1 MKELQGVKALFDI
14 VKQWKW
20 YDWGMLFIRMMG
32 CISLII
38 KFVELRNQFTVSL
51 GLVVMWEMAAFSIP
65 WLCLL
70 LNHKAYLITELLLS
84 GGIAVYLTSLFPEAY
99 LSFIIPAFL
108 MAANSYGTT
117 YRWTGP
123 LAAILVPMLI
133 KLYAPSTDLM
143 LMMEHV
149 AFAFALG
156 FAFHL
161 LMANYRQNEI
171 IRTHNTIL
179 EQYLSQ
185 VERVTLLEERER
197 VSKELH
203 DTMGHTYT
211 TVIMGLETLRSTE
224 TDAAAQLKLSNLL
237 ALTRRSLDEVRGY
250 LHELD
255 SPQEQLPLVQSLRQV
270 TQDFERSTGVKA
282 GLRVLGEEY
291 PVSRQVKMTFH
302 RCLQESITNSVR
314 HGNATRV
321 DAVLQFELQQTRLEI
336 LDNGSGTLQ
345 IREGF
350 GLSAM
355 KERAYR
361 LQGQVSVYST
371 PDEGTVVT
379 CSLPRI
385 SEPAGE
391 IIRLLL
397 VDNEPFIRESLGI
410 ILDSEKDLEV
420 VGRAE
425 HGEFALDM
433 CEKLNPHLVLMDL
446 EMPVMD
452 GITATRLIK
461 QRWPS
466 VKVIIFTTFEQRAKA
481 AEAMRGGAD
490 GYLLKSMEPRE
501 LAENIRIVYRGGTL
515 MNPAISAKLFD
526 GEAGDFMKEEGGT
539 ASVIEADPASSP
551 TLKLYDL
558 TPREM
563 EILKYLSQGMRYKAI
578 AMRLY
583 LSDGTVRNY
592 ASTLYAKLGVR
603 NRDEAIEIAN
613 QAGLL

>member
-1 MKELQGVKALFDI
+1 MFDI

-20 YDWGMLFIRMMG
+20 YDWAMLFIRMMG

-38 KFVELRNQFTVSL
+38 TCIEFRNQFTVAL
-51 GLVVMWEMAAFSIP
+51 WIVVMWELAAFSIP

-70 LNHKAYLITELLLS
+70 LNHKAYLITEVLLS
-84 GGIAVYLTSLFPEAY
+84 GGIAVYLTSLFPGAY

-123 LAAILVPMLI
+123 LAAILVPILI
-133 KLYAPSTDLM
+133 KLYAPSTDLI
-143 LMMEHV
+143 LMIEHV

-161 LMANYRQNEI
+161 LMANYSQNEM

-211 TVIMGLETLRSTE
+211 AVIMGLETLRSTE
-224 TDAAAQLKLSNLL
+224 TDAAAQRKLSNLL
-237 ALTRRSLDEVRGY
+237 ELTRRSLDEVRGY

-270 TQDFERSTGVKA
+270 TEDFERNTGVKV

-291 PVSRQVKMTFH
+291 PVSRQAKMTFY
-302 RCLQESITNSVR
+302 RCLQESLTNSVR

-336 LDNGSGTLQ
+336 LDNGSGSVQ
-345 IREGF
+345 IQEGF

-361 LQGQVSVYST
+361 HQGQLSVYST
-371 PDEGTVVT
+371 PEAGTVVT

-385 SEPAGE
+385 SEPADE
-391 IIRLLL
+391 VIRLIL

-410 ILDSEKDLEV
+410 ILESEKDLEV

-425 HGEFALDM
+425 HGEHALDM
-433 CEKLNPHLVLMDL
+433 CEKLNPQLVLMDL

-461 QRWPS
+461 QRWPL
-466 VKVIIFTTFEQRAKA
+466 VKIIIFTTFEQRGKA
-481 AEAMRGGAD
+481 VEAMRGGAD

-515 MNPAISAKLFD
+515 MDPAISAKLFD
-526 GEAGDFMKEEGGT
+526 GEAGDFMKEEGGS

-551 TLKLYDL
+551 LLKLYDL
-558 TPREM
+558 TPREI
-563 EILKYLSQGMRYKAI
+563 EVLKYLSQGLRYKAI
-578 AMRLY
+578 AMKLY

-603 NRDEAIEIAN
+603 NRDEAVEVAN

>member
-1 MKELQGVKALFDI
+1 MFDI

-20 YDWGMLFIRMMG
+20 YDWAMLFIRMMG

-38 KFVELRNQFTVSL
+38 TCIEFRHQLTAAL
-51 GLVVMWEMAAFSIP
+51 WIVVMWELAAFSIP

-70 LNHKAYLITELLLS
+70 LNRKAYLFTEIFLS
-84 GGIAVYLTSLFPEAY
+84 GGIAVYLTSLFPGAY

-117 YRWTGP
+117 YRWTAP
-123 LAAILVPMLI
+123 LTAILVPILI
-133 KLYAPSTDLM
+133 KLYAPSTDLL
-143 LMMEHV
+143 LMIEHV
-149 AFAFALG
+149 ALAFALG

-161 LMANYRQNEI
+161 LMANYSQNEI

-211 TVIMGLETLRSTE
+211 AVIMGLERLRSTE
-224 TDAAAQLKLSNLL
+224 TDAAAQRKLSNLL
-237 ALTRRSLDEVRGY
+237 ELTRRSLDEVRGY

-255 SPQEQLPLVQSLRQV
+255 SPLEQIPLVQSLRQV
-270 TQDFERSTGVKA
+270 TEDFERNTGVKA

-291 PVSRQVKMTFH
+291 PVSRQAKMTFF
-302 RCLQESITNSVR
+302 RCLQESLTNSVR
-314 HGNATRV
+314 HGNATRI

-336 LDNGSGTLQ
+336 RDNGSGSVQ
-345 IREGF
+345 IQEGF

-371 PDEGTVVT
+371 PEAGTVVT

-385 SEPAGE
+385 SEPADE
-391 IIRLLL
+391 VIRLLL

-410 ILDSEKDLEV
+410 ILESEKDLEV

-425 HGEFALDM
+425 HGEHALDM
-433 CEKLNPHLVLMDL
+433 CEKLNPQLVLMDL

-461 QRWPS
+461 QRWPL
-466 VKVIIFTTFEQRAKA
+466 VKVIIFTTFEQRGKA
-481 AEAMRGGAD
+481 VEAMRGGAD

-515 MNPAISAKLFD
+515 MDPAISAKLFD
-526 GEAGDFMKEEGGT
+526 REAGGFMKEEDGS
-539 ASVIEADPASSP
+539 ASVIEADPASP
-551 TLKLYDL
+551 PLLKLYDL
-558 TPREM
+558 TPREI
-563 EILKYLSQGMRYKAI
+563 EVLKYLSQGLRYKAI
-578 AMRLY
+578 AMKLY

-603 NRDEAIEIAN
+603 NRDEAIEVAN
-613 QAGLL
+613 QAGLI

>member
-1 MKELQGVKALFDI
+1 MFDI

-20 YDWGMLFIRMMG
+20 YDWAMLFIRMMG

-38 KFVELRNQFTVSL
+38 TFIEFRHQLTAALWMVI
-51 GLVVMWEMAAFSIP
+51 MWELAAFSIP

-70 LNHKAYLITELLLS
+70 LNHKAYLITEILLS

-123 LAAILVPMLI
+123 LAAILVPILI
-133 KLYAPSTDLM
+133 KLNAPSTDLI

-211 TVIMGLETLRSTE
+211 AVIMGLESLRSTE
-224 TDAAAQLKLSNLL
+224 TDAAAQRKLSNLL
-237 ALTRRSLDEVRGY
+237 ELTRRSLDEVRGY

-255 SPQEQLPLVQSLRQV
+255 SPQEQLSLVQSLRQV
-270 TQDFERSTGVKA
+270 AEDFEQNTGVRV

-291 PVSRQVKMTFH
+291 PVSRQAQMTFY
-302 RCLQESITNSVR
+302 RCLQESLTNSVR
-314 HGNATRV
+314 HGNATRI
-321 DAVLQFELQQTRLEI
+321 DAMLQFELQQTRLEI
-336 LDNGSGTLQ
+336 LDNGIGTGQ
-345 IREGF
+345 IQEGF

-371 PDEGTVVT
+371 PEAGTVVT

-385 SEPAGE
+385 SEPADE
-391 IIRLLL
+391 VIRLLL
-397 VDNEPFIRESLGI
+397 VDNEPFITESLGI
-410 ILDSEKDLEV
+410 ILKSEKDLEV
-420 VGRAE
+420 VGCAE
-425 HGEFALDM
+425 HGEHALDL
-433 CEKLNPHLVLMDL
+433 CEKLNPQLVLMDL

-452 GITATRLIK
+452 GITATKLIK
-461 QRWPS
+461 QRWPL
-466 VKVIIFTTFEQRAKA
+466 VKVIIFTTFEQRGKA
-481 AEAMRGGAD
+481 AEVMQSGAD
-490 GYLLKSMEPRE
+490 GYLLKSMKPRE

-526 GEAGDFMKEEGGT
+526 GEVGVFMKEEDGT
-539 ASVIEADPASSP
+539 ASVMEVDPGSSP
-551 TLKLYDL
+551 LLKSYDL
-558 TPREM
+558 TPREI
-563 EILKYLSQGMRYKAI
+563 EVLKYLSQGLRYKAI
-578 AMRLY
+578 AMKLY

-603 NRDEAIEIAN
+603 NRDEAIEVAN

>member
-1 MKELQGVKALFDI
+1 MFDI

-20 YDWGMLFIRMMG
+20 YDWAMLFIRMMG

-38 KFVELRNQFTVSL
+38 TCIEFRHQLTAAL
-51 GLVVMWEMAAFSIP
+51 WIVVMWELAAFSIP

-70 LNHKAYLITELLLS
+70 LNRKAYLFTEILLS
-84 GGIAVYLTSLFPEAY
+84 GGIAVYLTSLFPGAY

-117 YRWTGP
+117 YRWTAP
-123 LAAILVPMLI
+123 LAAILVPILI
-133 KLYAPSTDLM
+133 KLYAPSTDLL
-143 LMMEHV
+143 LMIEHV
-149 AFAFALG
+149 ALAFALG

-161 LMANYRQNEI
+161 LMANYSQNEI

-211 TVIMGLETLRSTE
+211 AVIMGLETLRSTE
-224 TDAAAQLKLSNLL
+224 TDASAQRKLSNLL
-237 ALTRRSLDEVRGY
+237 ELTRRSLDEVRGY

-255 SPQEQLPLVQSLRQV
+255 SPLEQIPLVQSLRQV
-270 TQDFERSTGVKA
+270 TEDFERNTGVKV

-291 PVSRQVKMTFH
+291 PVSRQAKMTFF
-302 RCLQESITNSVR
+302 RCLQESLTNSVR

-336 LDNGSGTLQ
+336 RDNGSGSVQ
-345 IREGF
+345 IQEGF

-371 PDEGTVVT
+371 PEAGTVVT

-385 SEPAGE
+385 SEPADE
-391 IIRLLL
+391 VIRLLL
-397 VDNEPFIRESLGI
+397 VDNEPFIREGLGI
-410 ILDSEKDLEV
+410 ILESEKDLEV

-425 HGEFALDM
+425 HGEHALDM
-433 CEKLNPHLVLMDL
+433 CEKLNPQLVLMDL

-461 QRWPS
+461 QRWPL
-466 VKVIIFTTFEQRAKA
+466 VKVIIFTTFEQRGKA
-481 AEAMRGGAD
+481 VEAMRGGAD

-515 MNPAISAKLFD
+515 MDPAIVAKLFD
-526 GEAGDFMKEEGGT
+526 GEACGFMKEEGGS

-551 TLKLYDL
+551 LLKLYDL
-558 TPREM
+558 TPREI
-563 EILKYLSQGMRYKAI
+563 EVLK
-578 AMRLY
+578 
-583 LSDGTVRNY
+583 
-592 ASTLYAKLGVR
+592 
-603 NRDEAIEIAN
+603 
-613 QAGLL
+613 

>member
-1 MKELQGVKALFDI
+1 MFDI

-20 YDWGMLFIRMMG
+20 YDWAMLFIRMMG

-38 KFVELRNQFTVSL
+38 TCIEFRNQFTAAL
-51 GLVVMWEMAAFSIP
+51 WIVVMWELAAFSIP

-70 LNHKAYLITELLLS
+70 LNHKAYLITEILLS
-84 GGIAVYLTSLFPEAY
+84 GGIAVYLTSLFPGAY

-123 LAAILVPMLI
+123 LAAILVPILI
-133 KLYAPSTDLM
+133 KLYAPSTDLI
-143 LMMEHV
+143 LMIEHV

-161 LMANYRQNEI
+161 LMANYSQNEM

-211 TVIMGLETLRSTE
+211 AVIMGLETLRSTE
-224 TDAAAQLKLSNLL
+224 TDAAAQRKLSNLL
-237 ALTRRSLDEVRGY
+237 ELTRRSLDEVRGY

-270 TQDFERSTGVKA
+270 TEDFERNTGVKV

-291 PVSRQVKMTFH
+291 SVSRQAKMTFY
-302 RCLQESITNSVR
+302 RCLQESLTNSVR

-336 LDNGSGTLQ
+336 LDNGSGSVQ
-345 IREGF
+345 IQEGF

-371 PDEGTVVT
+371 PEAGTVVT

-385 SEPAGE
+385 SEPADE
-391 IIRLLL
+391 VIRLLL
-397 VDNEPFIRESLGI
+397 VDNEPFITESLGI
-410 ILDSEKDLEV
+410 ILESEKDLEV
-420 VGRAE
+420 VGCAE
-425 HGEFALDM
+425 HGEHALDL
-433 CEKLNPHLVLMDL
+433 CEKLNPQLVLMDL

-452 GITATRLIK
+452 GITATKLIK
-461 QRWPS
+461 QRWPL
-466 VKVIIFTTFEQRAKA
+466 VKVIIFTTFEQRGKA
-481 AEAMRGGAD
+481 AEVMRSGAD
-490 GYLLKSMEPRE
+490 GYLLKSMKPRE

-526 GEAGDFMKEEGGT
+526 GEMGVFMKEEDGT
-539 ASVIEADPASSP
+539 ASVMEVDPGSP
-551 TLKLYDL
+551 PLLKSYDL
-558 TPREM
+558 TPREI
-563 EILKYLSQGMRYKAI
+563 EVLKYLSQGLRYKAI
-578 AMRLY
+578 AMKLY

-603 NRDEAIEIAN
+603 NRDEAIEVAN